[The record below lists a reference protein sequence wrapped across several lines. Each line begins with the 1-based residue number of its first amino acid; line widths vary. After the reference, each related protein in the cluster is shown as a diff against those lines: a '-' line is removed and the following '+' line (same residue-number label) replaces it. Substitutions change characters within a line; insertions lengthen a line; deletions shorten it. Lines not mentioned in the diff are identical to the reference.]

1 MQQGKRTKNN
11 ILRVFLLKKYIVT
24 VKKKVVK
31 RSTYIRDVYNGLSLN
46 PTTMN
51 FKKIA
56 VFFLLGS
63 CISLYGQERQ
73 LVWEENFDGSQLEQ
87 ESWNSI
93 TGNGCPELC
102 GWGNNELQFYSI
114 ENTKVANGFLNISAK
129 KEGDTY
135 TSGRINTKGKKE
147 FQYGKIEVRAKLATG
162 KGLWPAFWMLGSNR
176 NEVGWPLCGEIDIVE
191 YVGKEP
197 ETIFTTLHTA
207 DSHGVSKNTRKD
219 VVEGIEEGFHIY
231 SIDWT
236 KEKIDFYIDN
246 TLFYSFQPKNKNV
259 EVWPFDQPFY
269 IIINLAIGGNFGG
282 MDVDENVFPQ
292 EFVLDYV
299 RVYQ

>member
-1 MQQGKRTKNN
+1 
-11 ILRVFLLKKYIVT
+11 
-24 VKKKVVK
+24 
-31 RSTYIRDVYNGLSLN
+31 
-46 PTTMN
+46 MN